1 MANSD
6 TRNSPKESRSLRDI
20 LGGVLFYFG
29 IPAFTLYPLGFMA
42 LSLQLWRDPDFPYNW
57 ASSGLDFTIIWYAA
71 SLIPKIV
78 VIGTGVRLLSISLL
92 STILIMSVA
101 AITLHLLRE
110 WNVVKGW
117 VKHEKQ
123 QNTVSGWK
131 RLNKWERRFWL
142 LSLAALLPLTVLLVT
157 KMFPFDHLYDLPFY
171 GGYFI
176 FSAIGGAV
184 LGYRVYKVLGSRQV
198 AAPWIIA
205 SLCRGYFRCLKP
217 LRARLAGSPLRGAQR
232 VVELARKFA

>member
-1 MANSD
+1 
-6 TRNSPKESRSLRDI
+6 
-20 LGGVLFYFG
+20 
-29 IPAFTLYPLGFMA
+29 MA

-123 QNTVSGWK
+123 QNTVSGCK

-142 LSLAALLPLTVLLVT
+142 LSLAALLPLAVLLVT

-171 GGYFI
+171 GGYVI

-184 LGYRVYKVLGSRQV
+184 LGYIRYWGSRQV
-198 AAPWIIA
+198 AAPWIIT
-205 SLCRGYFRCLKP
+205 SLCRGYLRCLKP